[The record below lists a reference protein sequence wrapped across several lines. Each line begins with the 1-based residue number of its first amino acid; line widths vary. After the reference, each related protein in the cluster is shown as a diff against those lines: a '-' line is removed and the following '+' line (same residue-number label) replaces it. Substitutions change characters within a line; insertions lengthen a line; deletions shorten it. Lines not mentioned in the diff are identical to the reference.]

1 MEDSRKLSRVK
12 KVITI
17 SPSFTSYRRENGYP
31 GDMRHSGACCRGAG
45 NAWLLRATA
54 FLALLEKTAIKG
66 PLTPRRPG
74 AMTDGTFSKT
84 LVFHCDPGCKSQGR
98 LPRCCREGAESVD
111 WCSLQIKPVRVEN
124 R

>member
-1 MEDSRKLSRVK
+1 MEDSRKLSRAK

-84 LVFHCDPGCKSQGR
+84 LVFHCDPGCKSQAEDCPVVAGKG
-98 LPRCCREGAESVD
+98 PRASTGALYRS
-111 WCSLQIKPVRVEN
+111 N
-124 R
+124 RCV